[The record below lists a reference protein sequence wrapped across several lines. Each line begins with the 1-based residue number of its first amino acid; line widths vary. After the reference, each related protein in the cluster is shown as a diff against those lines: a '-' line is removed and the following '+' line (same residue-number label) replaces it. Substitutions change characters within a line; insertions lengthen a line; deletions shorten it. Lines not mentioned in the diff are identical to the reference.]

1 MAILRPNVQAPLL
14 SVFKAGL
21 DLSLRGTAAGQFVRD
36 NRSWED
42 PLILEELAQQALCRL
57 CSSPALNHDTDHNP
71 VLDQLPGSR
80 RGKRRSIFGV
90 IRRNLL
96 CKFETQ
102 APLPFGDKIQLKS
115 H

>member
-1 MAILRPNVQAPLL
+1 
-14 SVFKAGL
+14 
-21 DLSLRGTAAGQFVRD
+21 
-36 NRSWED
+36 
-42 PLILEELAQQALCRL
+42 
-57 CSSPALNHDTDHNP
+57 

-102 APLPFGDKIQLKS
+102 APLPFGAKIQLKS